1 MQINPSLTL
10 PIGVFDSGMGGLTV
24 LQELMHSLPNE
35 SFIYLGDTAR
45 LPYGTKSA
53 ETVKQYALQM
63 ARLLINLKIKLLVVA
78 CNTATTAAL
87 PFLMQQFP
95 DLPIIGVVEPG
106 ARAAV
111 QATRNKKVAL
121 LATETTIRAGLYQ
134 QLIRSLDPEIEVVTQ
149 SCGLFV
155 ALAEE
160 GSVND
165 DIAVAACRKYL
176 TPILDHGKPC
186 DSVILG
192 CTHFPVFTHPIATL
206 LGPEVAIINSAK
218 ATAQVVKTRLHDLK
232 RCAPANPLPT
242 KTFLVTDL
250 PERFI
255 RIGELFLGQAINPDQ
270 VVLVDAQHPPWF
282 RADAHPNKADHAG
295 S

>member
-1 MQINPSLTL
+1 MPSNTSLTL

-24 LQELMHSLPNE
+24 LQELMHCLPNE

-45 LPYGTKSA
+45 LPYGTKSQ

-63 ARLLINLKIKLLVVA
+63 ARLLIDLKIKLLVVA

-87 PFLMQQFP
+87 PFLVQQFP
-95 DLPIIGVVEPG
+95 DLPILGVVEPG

-134 QLIRSLDPEIEVVTQ
+134 QLIHSLDPSIEVVTQ

-160 GSVND
+160 GSIND

-192 CTHFPVFTHPIATL
+192 CTHFPVFTHPIAKL
-206 LGPEVAIINSAK
+206 VGPEVAIINSAK
-218 ATAQVVKTRLHDLK
+218 ATAQVVKNTLLEMQ
-232 RCAPANPLPT
+232 RCAPVDTHPT

-255 RIGELFLGQAINPDQ
+255 RIGELFLGQAINPDH
-270 VVLVDAQHPPWF
+270 VLLVDAQHPSSS
-282 RADAHPNKADHAG
+282 RVNSLSGKTDHAG
-295 S
+295 